1 MAAAG
6 REISRTGA
14 GMAETA
20 GFFAGGRFTFRR
32 RYNTIE

>member
-20 GFFAGGRFTFRR
+20 GFFAQGCFMKDF
-32 RYNTIE
+32 

>member
-20 GFFAGGRFTFRR
+20 GFFAGGRFTFSGG
-32 RYNTIE
+32 IIQ